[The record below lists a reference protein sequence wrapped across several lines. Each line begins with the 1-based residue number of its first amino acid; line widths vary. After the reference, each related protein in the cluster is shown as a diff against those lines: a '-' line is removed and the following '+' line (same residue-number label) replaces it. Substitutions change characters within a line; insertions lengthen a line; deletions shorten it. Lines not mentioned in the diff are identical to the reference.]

1 MNHIPATLA
10 RALAR
15 ARIVLVPWALS
26 RTFVLAVA
34 IMTSL
39 VIGYRG
45 APAIDPSVP
54 HALEVLGS
62 WDTTWYLDIARHGY
76 AHDLGQ
82 VGAEY
87 SNFAFLPL
95 LPGIAWLALAVHLNP
110 FLVLLVVVHLAF
122 LAALALMHT
131 ITVRRGHAPLA
142 PTAVWCLALLP
153 TAAYASMAYTE
164 AVTLVLVMGAAAAA
178 MSRRYLLAG
187 LLAAGATMSRPSGI
201 LAAILVAH
209 LALAAGEGNRV
220 RQLAAT
226 LVPSGVALGGLFAW
240 MQVARGRWN
249 LPLDAQRAWDRG
261 GVATG
266 LVTDL
271 PGNLAAGWDHLIGLD
286 WSARWF
292 ESARDLGVGAL
303 AVMLL
308 IRLWRTEGGLRSPW
322 VLYSALALALPLST
336 GSIFSLAR
344 FSLLAFPLMWP
355 LAEWFS
361 SHRARR
367 HHGVVVAGLITVL
380 LVVQLVAS
388 SP

>member
-1 MNHIPATLA
+1 MNHIPASLA
-10 RALAR
+10 RALTSAR
-15 ARIVLVPWALS
+15 TVLVPWALS
-26 RTFVLAVA
+26 RTFVVVVA
-34 IMTSL
+34 IVTSL

-45 APAIDPSVP
+45 SPPIDPSVP
-54 HALEVLGS
+54 EALQVLGA
-62 WDTTWYLDIARHGY
+62 WDTTWYLDIARNGY
-76 AHDLGQ
+76 ERDLGQ

-95 LPGIAWLALAVHLNP
+95 LPGIAWLALALHLNP
-110 FLVLLVVVHLAF
+110 FIVLLVVVHLAF

-142 PTAVWCLALLP
+142 PPAVWCLALLP
-153 TAAYASMAYTE
+153 TAAFASMAYTE
-164 AVTLVLVMGAAAAA
+164 AVTLALVMGAAAAA
-178 MSRRYLLAG
+178 MSHRYLLAG

-201 LAAILVAH
+201 LSAILVAH
-209 LALAAGEGNRV
+209 LALVAGEGRRP
-220 RQLAAT
+220 RQLAAA
-226 LVPSGVALGGLFAW
+226 LVPSGVALGGLFVW
-240 MQVARGRWN
+240 MQTARGRWN

-261 GVATG
+261 GVVTG

-271 PGNLAAGWDHLIGLD
+271 PGNLASGWDHLVGLD

-292 ESARDLGVGAL
+292 ESARDLGFGAL
-303 AVMLL
+303 AVVLL
-308 IRLWRTEGGLRSPW
+308 VRLWRSEGGLRSPW

-355 LAEWFS
+355 LAEWFV
-361 SHRARR
+361 SHRNRQTQ
-367 HHGVVVAGLITVL
+367 GVIGACVITTL